1 MKRGLIKFDD
11 REELRN
17 ENETRNRRGGRGSM
31 EEEKKGEDLVESAAY
46 ENFSDTEPRDLR
58 YFIGT

>member
-1 MKRGLIKFDD
+1 M
-11 REELRN
+11 
-17 ENETRNRRGGRGSM
+17 RRGIGGVEGARGKKK
-31 EEEKKGEDLVESAAY
+31 KKGEDLVESAAY